1 MAHASVLEVRE
12 THAHGEKPDRPTR
25 QERNTKIVCT
35 VGPACATHEKLHG
48 LITAGANVLRLNF
61 SHSDH
66 SWHSRVLE
74 TIRDVAR
81 DVGRS
86 VGIMQDLCGPKIR
99 LSRVQGGPVQVAVGD
114 VLRITTEHHLG
125 ASQRAG
131 VPIEFDLATNYGSL
145 LADVEVGDDI
155 LVDDGRIEMLVEEKQ
170 PGRLMTRVVRG
181 GTISLGKGLN
191 LPGVELSTESMTPK
205 DWDDLEWG
213 IAHDVDFVALSFV
226 RRPSDL
232 QAVRDRLDE
241 TGSHARLIAKIER
254 PEAISH
260 LDAILSL
267 ADGLMVAR
275 GDLGLETDLAEVP
288 LLQKELID
296 RCRKASKP
304 VITATQML
312 ESMIL
317 QPMPTRAE
325 VSDVANAIYDGTDAI
340 MLSAETATGAYP
352 EEAVAV
358 LDRVARVTEA
368 GLFDHWE
375 PQRRAQTGASL
386 AGAIVDGATVAA
398 LSLKARRVVVYSQ
411 SGLTARL
418 MARGR
423 LPMPVVA
430 VTNVL
435 TTFRQL
441 SLTYGVCPVYL
452 PHVVDLPQ
460 LLSEMDHLVLE
471 QRWGDVGETLVV
483 VSALDGRD
491 GNIDTL
497 HIHRVQA

>member
-1 MAHASVLEVRE
+1 MTPATMIEGRTGRGRSA
-12 THAHGEKPDRPTR
+12 RPQRPMR

-35 VGPACATHEKLHG
+35 VGPACATPEKLRA
-48 LITAGANVLRLNF
+48 LIAAGANVLRLNF

-66 SWHSRVLE
+66 AWHSRALE
-74 TIRDVAR
+74 TIREAAR
-81 DVGRS
+81 EAGRS

-99 LSRVQGGPVQVAVGD
+99 LTRVQDGPLHVAVGD
-114 VLRITTEHHLG
+114 VVRITTEHH
-125 ASQRAG
+125 AATAQRGSAAIG
-131 VPIEFDLATNYGSL
+131 YDLATNYGAL
-145 LADVEVGDDI
+145 LSDVEIGDSI
-155 LVDDGRIEMLVEEKQ
+155 LVDDGRIEMLVEDK
-170 PGRLMTRVVRG
+170 PAGLLVTRVLRDGV
-181 GTISLGKGLN
+181 ISVGKGLN
-191 LPGVELSTESMTPK
+191 LPGIALSTESMTSK
-205 DWDDLEWG
+205 DWEDLKWG
-213 IAHDVDFVALSFV
+213 IEHAVDFVALSFV
-226 RRPSDL
+226 RRASDL

-241 TGSHARLIAKIER
+241 AGSHARLIAKIER

-275 GDLGLETDLAEVP
+275 GDLGLETELAEVP

-296 RCRKASKP
+296 RCRRASKP

-312 ESMIL
+312 ESMVL
-317 QPMPTRAE
+317 QPTPTRAE

-368 GLFDHWE
+368 GMHDRWE
-375 PQRRAQTGASL
+375 LQRRGLVGASL
-386 AGAIVDGATVAA
+386 AGAIVEGATVAA
-398 LSLKARRVVVYSQ
+398 LTLKARRVVVYSQ

-418 MARGR
+418 MARSR

-452 PHVVDLPQ
+452 PHVVNLPQ

-471 QRWGDVGETLVV
+471 QQWGEVGETLVV